1 MGLSWQ
7 QGPLAPGAVG
17 RFLTPTQPPGRLLY
31 AEPLRRRMRV
41 RFAGTWIADS
51 EDVVLLHEPGRYPV
65 AYFPLGDIAD
75 VVLEDGQ
82 HVTSDRDLGATTWYT
97 VHVGGQSKARA
108 AWRHT
113 ELPEYAGELQGAVA
127 FAWRAMDAFYEEDQR
142 IFGHA
147 ADPYHRIDIRP
158 TGRQLVVRDG
168 ERVVAD
174 TTRPLALYES
184 GFAPRWYVPRAD
196 VDESALTAVDGQT
209 FCPYKGLC
217 SYYDIGGAR
226 RAAWSYLDAW
236 PEVRRVSGFISF
248 EPDKVEVTLGGRRLK
263 LEPGQSVIAHGVD
276 RDLSGTDARR
286 VSERAN

>member
-1 MGLSWQ
+1 MGLAWQ
-7 QGPLAPGAVG
+7 QGPIAPGAIG
-17 RFLTPTQPPGRLLY
+17 RFLVPAPLPERLLF

-41 RFAGTWIADS
+41 RFGDAWIADS

-75 VVLEDGQ
+75 GVLEDGR
-82 HVTSDRDLGATTWYT
+82 HVTSDRDLGATSWYT
-97 VHVGGQSKARA
+97 VHAGGHSKARA

-113 ELPEYAGELQGAVA
+113 ELPDYAAELQRRVA

-142 IFGHA
+142 IVGHA

-158 TGRQLVVRDG
+158 TSRHLVVRDG

-209 FCPYKGLC
+209 FCPVQGAVQLLRYRRCGPGRLVLP
-217 SYYDIGGAR
+217 GRMARGRAR
-226 RAAWSYLDAW
+226 RRLHLVRAGQGRGDPRRPAAAAGTR
-236 PEVRRVSGFISF
+236 PERDRAR
-248 EPDKVEVTLGGRRLK
+248 GG
-263 LEPGQSVIAHGVD
+263 P
-276 RDLSGTDARR
+276 
-286 VSERAN
+286 